1 MYTWIWILIPL
12 AGILAGIIHKGMA
25 IKERQMTAVRDQAA
39 ETVERYASQ
48 TERLE
53 QRVRVLER
61 IITDKGIDVS
71 DEIERLRNHSDAGR
85 R

>member
-12 AGILAGIIHKGMA
+12 AGILAGIIHKRMA

-39 ETVERYASQ
+39 ETVSRYASQ

-71 DEIERLRNHSDAGR
+71 DEIERLRDHSDAGR
-85 R
+85 G